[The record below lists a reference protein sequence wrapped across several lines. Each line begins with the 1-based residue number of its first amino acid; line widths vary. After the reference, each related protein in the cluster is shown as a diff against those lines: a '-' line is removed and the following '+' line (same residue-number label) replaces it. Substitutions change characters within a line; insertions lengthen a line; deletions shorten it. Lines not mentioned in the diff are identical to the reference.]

1 MIKLKDILNEAT
13 SKTNAEELKRVEDL
27 LSQAH
32 KDNVYSVMSS
42 YEYRISMLKVLTQ
55 LEKKHGKKL
64 PLFQFKYTVL
74 DYLQKYFPGFKG
86 KFGPYNQKWSLIVKH
101 IETALEK

>member
-1 MIKLKDILNEAT
+1 MIKLKELLNEAT
-13 SKTNAEELKRVEDL
+13 SKTNAEELERVEGL

-32 KDNVYSVMSS
+32 KDKAYSVMSS
-42 YEYRISMLKVLTQ
+42 YEYRIGMLKLLTQ
-55 LEKKHGKKL
+55 LEKKHSKKL
-64 PLFQFKYTVL
+64 PVFQFKHTLL